1 MSYHARNSGYA
12 NAAVVVNVLREDFYK
27 GHVLD
32 GVKFQENIEK
42 LAFKEGGGNYFSPA
56 QRMQDFMAGRQSKG
70 ELKSTYK
77 PGVTGARLDRVLPS
91 FVVDA
96 LRFAIVEYN
105 KKMRGYI
112 SPEAMVV
119 GVETKTSSPIV
130 MMRDKSLQSVSH
142 PGFFPCGEG
151 AGFAGGIVSAAL
163 DGVRIGRAVLEDA
176 IDNQFLASVH

>member
-1 MSYHARNSGYA
+1 
-12 NAAVVVNVLREDFYK
+12 
-27 GHVLD
+27 
-32 GVKFQENIEK
+32 
-42 LAFKEGGGNYFSPA
+42 
-56 QRMQDFMAGRQSKG
+56 
-70 ELKSTYK
+70 
-77 PGVTGARLDRVLPS
+77 
-91 FVVDA
+91 
-96 LRFAIVEYN
+96 
-105 KKMRGYI
+105 MRGYI

-176 IDNQFLASVH
+176 IDNKFLAAVH